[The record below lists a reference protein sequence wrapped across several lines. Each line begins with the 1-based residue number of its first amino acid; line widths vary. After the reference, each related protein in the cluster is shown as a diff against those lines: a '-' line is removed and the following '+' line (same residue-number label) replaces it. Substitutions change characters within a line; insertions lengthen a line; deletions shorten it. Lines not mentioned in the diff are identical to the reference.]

1 MEGNFLPPC
10 ASVLQQNTNRTN
22 HIARKLLSSWTSH
35 PPISNPLNCGW
46 ELNNEDWKVK
56 WFEGDIAP
64 TSMELITADESSVA
78 DDDKNGNFFFCRLR
92 DLNFFNTVIL

>member
-46 ELNNEDWKVK
+46 ELSNGLWKVK
-56 WFEGDIAP
+56 SFEGDNDNDN
-64 TSMELITADESSVA
+64 DE
-78 DDDKNGNFFFCRLR
+78 NGKVCFYFL
-92 DLNFFNTVIL
+92 VG